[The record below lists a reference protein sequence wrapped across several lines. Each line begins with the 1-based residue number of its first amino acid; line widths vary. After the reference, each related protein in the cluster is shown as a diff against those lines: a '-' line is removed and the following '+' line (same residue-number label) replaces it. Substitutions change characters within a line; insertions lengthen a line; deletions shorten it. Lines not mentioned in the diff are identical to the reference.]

1 MIAKDVFISHS
12 AKDKAV
18 ADAVCAKLE
27 AVEIGC
33 WIAPRDVM
41 PGTDWSAAI
50 VDGITQ
56 SRVFVLIFSAKA
68 NCSGHVKREV
78 ELAIMC
84 ILAYNRGCT

>member
-1 MIAKDVFISHS
+1 MIVNDVFISHS
-12 AKDKAV
+12 VKDKAV

-56 SRVFVLIFSAKA
+56 SRVCLVVL
-68 NCSGHVKREV
+68 
-78 ELAIMC
+78 
-84 ILAYNRGCT
+84 